1 MELDRDAG
9 RQGDSVSGSRS
20 GCGPAHNDE
29 HGPGAGTWDWDIP
42 TGDIVWSGLLYTL
55 FGLDPAKDPASFDA
69 WNRILHPD
77 DAAAANDRIRRA
89 LADHTLLN
97 SEYRIVRPDGEVRW
111 INAIGEGIYGG
122 DGRPVRM
129 TGICVDVTRR
139 RTAEEALAE
148 SERRYRAIADYTQD
162 WEFWFGP
169 KAEILYQSPSAERIV
184 GRPVNG
190 YSSYEAFLH
199 VIVHPD
205 DLSKRLDHLKDELA
219 GRGPSEMEFRII
231 RPDGEVR
238 WIHHV
243 CRSIYDAGGAFLG
256 TRGSN
261 RDITERKR
269 GEESLRESEQRFR
282 AIAETTPVMLSV
294 SSLQDN
300 TVLFVNPAYER
311 TFGFEPGEFIGK
323 KAVTVYCDD
332 ADRDGIIGILQRGG
346 EIRNRQVRV
355 KRKDG
360 TPFWVDS
367 SVTRIRIAGKDA
379 LLGASVDITERKR
392 AEEALGKS
400 RARTVSILESIADT
414 FYSLDEEWRFTVVNP
429 AAEKAPFGRP
439 ASELIGKVIWN
450 LYPNLVGTEIH
461 RHYLAAAQYHTL
473 EHYEAQSPLNG
484 RWYEVFMQ
492 GRSDG
497 VDVYMR
503 DITGRRSTEEALQRA
518 HDGLE
523 VQVQERTAELKT
535 SVAYNRSLIESGL
548 DLMVTIDPGGKI
560 SDVNAATV
568 EMTGFPR
575 EELIGTD
582 FSDFFTE
589 PDKAR
594 AGYQKVFREGFVR
607 DFPLGMRHRD
617 GRITPVLYNATI
629 FFDEKGVTAGAF
641 AVARDIS
648 ALKKAERDL
657 EKAHA
662 ETRVERQRLYEVL
675 ETLPVYVCLLDA
687 NYRMPFANRYFRT
700 SFGYSLIRTCYEF
713 LFNRTEPCENC
724 ESYKVMKTRA
734 PHHWSWTGPN
744 GRNYDIYDFP
754 FTDTD
759 GSPLILEMGI
769 DITEQKKAEE
779 AVRKAAAYNRSL
791 IEASPD
797 PIAIINAGGKISD
810 VNEATVA
817 ATGLSR
823 EELIGTDFSQYFTDP
838 ARAKEGYESV
848 FRDGSVTDFA
858 LEIRHRSGRL
868 IPALYNASV
877 LRDDTGTVTG
887 VFAAARDIS
896 ALKKA
901 EEELSQLAAIVE
913 NSDDAIIGKSLEGI
927 VVSWNSGAEKIY
939 GYPASEAIGRCIR
952 FLAPPGEDDDLD
964 YILKKVRNG
973 VPVFHYETR
982 RIRNDGRI
990 IDVALTVSPIRDR
1003 KGAVVGASTIAR
1015 DVTERK
1021 RAEAAIERAAAY
1033 NRSLIEASVDP
1044 LVTIDPGGRIS
1055 DVNAATVA
1063 ATGLTRE
1070 ELIGTDFS
1078 DYFTEPD
1085 RAKAGYESAFRNGS
1099 VTDYGLGIRHRDGRV
1114 TPVLYNATV
1123 YRDASGKVTGV
1134 FAAARDI
1141 TEQKRAEEA
1150 LKKANEALEKR
1161 VAERTAELAGSNEE
1175 LRAANEEL
1183 AAAHEELNLNIG
1195 ELTRNEELLRQKA
1208 AELTEALAEKEMLLS
1223 EIHHRV
1229 KNNLTAFI
1237 SLLSLEG
1244 SYEESEAGKQLK
1256 KDLQNRARSMAL
1268 IHETLYRTKKYSHV
1282 DMGVYLTTLVGQ
1294 ITTSYSTRRDVH
1306 VTVSADGVV
1315 LDLSRATPC
1324 GLIINELVTNS
1335 FKYAFPPGFDCAS
1348 VRNGPCTIGV
1358 SLESEDTMYRLTVS
1372 DNGAGL
1378 PAGINIST
1386 AKSLGLKLVNF
1397 LAKHQ
1402 LQAAILVDTTAGTSI
1417 EFQFKKDPGL
1427 P

>member
-1 MELDRDAG
+1 MELDRGAG
-9 RQGDSVSGSRS
+9 WQGESVFGSGPGNGHAPRK
-20 GCGPAHNDE
+20 E
-29 HGPGAGTWDWDIP
+29 HGPGAGTWDWDIL

-55 FGLDPAKDPASFDA
+55 FGLDPVKDPASFDA
-69 WNRILHPD
+69 WNRIIHPD
-77 DAAAANDRIRRA
+77 DAAGANDRIRRA
-89 LADHTLLN
+89 LADHALLN

-111 INAIGEGIYGG
+111 INAIGEGIYDG
-122 DGRPVRM
+122 DGRAVRM

-148 SERRYRAIADYTQD
+148 SERRYRAIADYTLD
-162 WEFWFGP
+162 WEFWIGP
-169 KAEILYQSPSAERIV
+169 AGEILYQSLSAERIL
-184 GRPVNG
+184 GRPISG
-190 YSSYEAFLH
+190 YSSYEAFLR
-199 VIVHPD
+199 VVMHPD
-205 DLSKRLDHLKDELA
+205 DLVKRLGHLKEELA
-219 GRGPSEMEFRII
+219 GKGPSEMEFRII

-243 CRSIYDAGGAFLG
+243 CRPIYDAGGVFLG

-261 RDITERKR
+261 RDITDRKR
-269 GEESLRESEQRFR
+269 AEAALRASEERLRFALETSHTGAWDLDLVGHTAYRSLEHDRIFGYPALLPEWTYEMFLNHVLPEDRPEVEAKFRHAMDTGGDWNFECRIRRADGEIRWIWAAGRHRDDATGAAGRMAGIVQDITGRHRVEEALRESEERFR
-282 AIAETTPVMLSV
+282 VIAETSPVLLSV
-294 SSLQDN
+294 SSLEDGS
-300 TVLFVNPAYER
+300 VLFTNPAYEQA
-311 TFGFEPGEFIGK
+311 FGFERGEIIGRR
-323 KAVTVYCDD
+323 ATDLYCDD
-332 ADRDGIIGILQRGG
+332 TERAAIVDILKREG
-346 EIRNRQVRV
+346 QVRCRETRV
-355 KRKDG
+355 KRRDG
-360 TPFWVDS
+360 RPFWVES
-367 SVTRIRIAGKDA
+367 SMAHIRFGGKDA
-379 LLGASVDITERKR
+379 MLAASADITERKR
-392 AEEALGKS
+392 AEKALSEAHE
-400 RARTVSILESIADT
+400 RTRSILESIADT
-414 FYSLDEEWRFTVVNP
+414 FYSLDTGWRFTVVNP

-439 ASELIGKVIWN
+439 ASELIGKVIWD

-461 RHYLAAAQYHTL
+461 RHYLAAAQHHTL

-492 GRSDG
+492 GRRDG

-503 DITGRRSTEEALQRA
+503 DITERRQAVEALRIA
-518 HDGLE
+518 RDGLE
-523 VQVQERTAELKT
+523 IQVQERTAELKT
-535 SVAYNRSLIESGL
+535 SVAYNRSLIEAGL
-548 DLMVTIDPGGKI
+548 DPMVTIDPGGKI

-568 EMTGFPR
+568 DMTGFSR

-582 FSDFFTE
+582 FSGLFTE

-607 DFPLGMRHRD
+607 DYPLGMRHRD

-629 FFDEKGVTAGAF
+629 FHDERGVTAGAC

-648 ALKKAERDL
+648 ALKKAELDL

-662 ETRVERQRLYEVL
+662 ETRIERQRLYEVL

-687 NYRMPFANRYFRT
+687 DYKMPFANRYFRT
-700 SFGYSLIRTCYEF
+700 TFGYSLVRTCYGF
-713 LFNRTEPCENC
+713 LFNRTEPCEDC

-734 PHHWSWTGPN
+734 PHHWYWTGPN

-759 GSPLILEMGI
+759 GSPMILEMGI
-769 DITEQKKAEE
+769 DITEQKNAEE
-779 AVRKAAAYNRSL
+779 AVRKAAVYNRSL
-791 IEASPD
+791 IEASIDPMVTIRPD
-797 PIAIINAGGKISD
+797 GKI
-810 VNEATVA
+810 
-817 ATGLSR
+817 G
-823 EELIGTDFSQYFTDP
+823 
-838 ARAKEGYESV
+838 
-848 FRDGSVTDFA
+848 
-858 LEIRHRSGRL
+858 
-868 IPALYNASV
+868 
-877 LRDDTGTVTG
+877 
-887 VFAAARDIS
+887 
-896 ALKKA
+896 
-901 EEELSQLAAIVE
+901 
-913 NSDDAIIGKSLEGI
+913 
-927 VVSWNSGAEKIY
+927 
-939 GYPASEAIGRCIR
+939 
-952 FLAPPGEDDDLD
+952 
-964 YILKKVRNG
+964 
-973 VPVFHYETR
+973 
-982 RIRNDGRI
+982 
-990 IDVALTVSPIRDR
+990 
-1003 KGAVVGASTIAR
+1003 
-1015 DVTERK
+1015 
-1021 RAEAAIERAAAY
+1021 
-1033 NRSLIEASVDP
+1033 
-1044 LVTIDPGGRIS
+1044 

-1078 DYFTEPD
+1078 DYFTEPG

-1099 VTDYGLGIRHRDGRV
+1099 VTDYDLGIRHRNGRV

-1183 AAAHEELNLNIG
+1183 AAAHEELNLNVG

-1208 AELTEALAEKEMLLS
+1208 AELTETLAEKEMLLS

-1244 SYEESEAGKQLK
+1244 SYEESEAGKHLK

-1282 DMGVYLTTLVGQ
+1282 DMGVYLTTLIGQ

-1358 SLESEDTMYRLTVS
+1358 ALESEDSMYRLTVS